1 MLKKFL
7 FFQSTLGLFITVSSG
22 VLISPLIFPIIFWVF
37 SSFIAFFHFTNFRVF
52 RHPFVSCFHITS
64 DFYYIFSRV
73 FISPT
78 FFGMT
83 VFCQVL
89 RFCFIALRV
98 LRIRE
103 RLFFTFGRFLPY
115 TPSPHLPQYREQY
128 GFQRTFFSLR
138 RFLTYTPSRH
148 LTQPAFIN
156 ASLGAGSSSLKVA
169 GPPTEVGNTHPVHLF
184 V

>member
-52 RHPFVSCFHITS
+52 RHTFVSCFHITS

-103 RLFFTFGRFLPY
+103 RFFFLLSGDFYLTLLPHICHSTVSSTDFRELFLVSDVNLHSFQTFDTTCFYQCFPRSRQFL
-115 TPSPHLPQYREQY
+115 LEGCR
-128 GFQRTFFSLR
+128 
-138 RFLTYTPSRH
+138 
-148 LTQPAFIN
+148 
-156 ASLGAGSSSLKVA
+156 AS
-169 GPPTEVGNTHPVHLF
+169 H
-184 V
+184 